1 MDLDHAVHWILN
13 DGSSV
18 GMLLLFML
26 ASSITVFFGARGR
39 KKMLTTS
46 RAGHDMEEFVREMK
60 AAGHNEEV
68 SREVYLYIEEHYGID
83 FPILPTDNLCM
94 MLGITDDS
102 VQYVMLPALL
112 KRSGRAPRLGRL
124 MMPLETVANLV
135 DFVERAPLG
144 TEYVR
149 EWQTA

>member
-1 MDLDHAVHWILN
+1 
-13 DGSSV
+13 
-18 GMLLLFML
+18 
-26 ASSITVFFGARGR
+26 
-39 KKMLTTS
+39 
-46 RAGHDMEEFVREMK
+46 
-60 AAGHNEEV
+60 
-68 SREVYLYIEEHYGID
+68 
-83 FPILPTDNLCM
+83 
-94 MLGITDDS
+94 
-102 VQYVMLPALL
+102 VMLPALL